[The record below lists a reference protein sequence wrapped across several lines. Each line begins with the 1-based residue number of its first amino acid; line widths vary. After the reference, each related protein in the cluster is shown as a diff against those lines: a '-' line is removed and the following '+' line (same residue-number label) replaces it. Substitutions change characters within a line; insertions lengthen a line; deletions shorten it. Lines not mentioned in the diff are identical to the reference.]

1 MFACTVASPVCG
13 MLVGCVVAVRC
24 LLFNQHVK
32 LPCKPPPDLTH
43 KLGVPCT
50 RWFDCDADLLA
61 FPVFRLSFAALQLHF
76 NMASSATTAAA
87 NAKKAY
93 VSLHHCVVINQLVLT
108 YLTLTLLAACCACP
122 SASLLWLLVLFSE
135 GNTYFKARDY
145 AKAIELY
152 TEVRVWSVWSVCVP
166 GCQIV
171 QKLWCSLTDARAM
184 LCHTATTAP
193 SAQAVNLD
201 PENHVFYSNRRYR
214 RVCVTLACVR
224 VRGACR
230 ERVVKARARLW
241 SM

>member
-1 MFACTVASPVCG
+1 MS
-13 MLVGCVVAVRC
+13 
-24 LLFNQHVK
+24 K
-32 LPCKPPPDLTH
+32 LPSNHPDLTH
-43 KLGVPCT
+43 FGVPCT

-93 VSLHHCVVINQLVLT
+93 VSLHHCVVINQLVIAS

-122 SASLLWLLVLFSE
+122 SASLLWLLALFSE

-152 TEVRVWSVWSVCVP
+152 TEVRVSVWSVCMP

-171 QKLWCSLTDARAM
+171 QKLWCSLTDARAL

-193 SAQAVNLD
+193 STQAVDLD

-214 RVCVTLACVR
+214 RVCHSGVCV
-224 VRGACR
+224 
-230 ERVVKARARLW
+230 
-241 SM
+241 